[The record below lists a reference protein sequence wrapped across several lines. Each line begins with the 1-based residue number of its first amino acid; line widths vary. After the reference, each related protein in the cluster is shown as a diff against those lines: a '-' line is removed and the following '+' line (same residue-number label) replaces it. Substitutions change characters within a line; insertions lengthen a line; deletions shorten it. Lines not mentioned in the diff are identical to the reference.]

1 MSKKLL
7 IVDFDTPIVRSAS
20 MCQTN
25 YVAVHIDTGNEYP
38 VQSQKAFLQK
48 INPEYHKKYKFEWK
62 PQPLKPAADSTENKE
77 ILHHPEYIGMHA
89 LNREIEKI
97 RTAASTWAYDV
108 LFVIHKEGNH
118 RNEIATIAEYKGQRK
133 EKPIFTPEIKEHAIK
148 KLGDKAILA
157 VGEESDD
164 TVAQYLYEEYLRVGE
179 RKEHFNVVL
188 GHVDKDIDQCPG
200 WHYNY
205 DKNVIYWVDKISAAR
220 KFYTQC
226 IMGDASDN
234 IKGIVDL
241 PKEVKEQYGIW
252 KGKGVGE
259 KSAVKLL
266 EDCDTP
272 QKMLQRVVDLYRIQ
286 YPDNWFDILQEN
298 CRLLYLKRT
307 PDDAYCLQ
315 SKLDIFKV
323 TYE

>member
-25 YVAVHIDTGNEYP
+25 YVAVHVDTGNEYP

-108 LFVIHKEGNH
+108 LFIIHKEGNH
-118 RNEIATIAEYKGQRK
+118 RNEIATIAEYKGNRK
-133 EKPIFTPEIKEHAIK
+133 EKPIFTPDVKEHAIK
-148 KLGDKAILA
+148 KLGEKAILA
-157 VGEESDD
+157 IGRESDD
-164 TVAQYLYEEYLRVGE
+164 IIAEYLYEEYKRVGD
-179 RKEHFNVVL
+179 RKEHFNVVA
-188 GHVDKDIDQCPG
+188 GGIDFDLQQCIG

-205 DKNVIYWVDKISAAR
+205 DKNTLFWVDKATAA
-220 KFYTQC
+220 KNFWEPVLS
-226 IMGDASDN
+226 GDASDN
-234 IKGIVDL
+234 IKGLVDL
-241 PKEVKEQYGIW
+241 PKEIKKEFGIKT
-252 KGKGVGE
+252 KGIGDKTAE
-259 KSAVKLL
+259 KLL
-266 EDCDTP
+266 SDCITP
-272 QKMLQRVVDLYRIQ
+272 KDILTRVVNLYKAQ
-286 YPDNWFDILQEN
+286 YPDTWFDTLEEN
-298 CRLLYLKRT
+298 CKLLYLSRF
-307 PDDAYCLQ
+307 PG
-315 SKLDIFKV
+315 DIFSLSQRLEMFGV
-323 TYE
+323 EY